1 MEIVISLFAVLVAF
15 SCLYV
20 LVRSDIRDKR
30 KLQMARIETSAER
43 QQNNKQY

>member
-1 MEIVISLFAVLVAF
+1 MEIVVSLFAVLVAF

-30 KLQMARIETSAER
+30 KLQMVSKKKKKSL
-43 QQNNKQY
+43 Q